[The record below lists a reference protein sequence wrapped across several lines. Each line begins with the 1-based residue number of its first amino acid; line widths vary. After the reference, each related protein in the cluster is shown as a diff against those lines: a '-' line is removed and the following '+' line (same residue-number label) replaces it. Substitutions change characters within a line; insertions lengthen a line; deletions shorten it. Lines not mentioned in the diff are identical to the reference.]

1 MKKPVK
7 QTLTVSVDVIILDLL
22 RQYQNDIFEKSRS
35 LAVQDLLLDFFLE
48 NGYIDYKTYCNYRS
62 DMFNLKDEGWKWD
75 AKQSFKVHSEI

>member
-48 NGYIDYKTYCNYRS
+48 NGYIDYKTYSNYRS
-62 DMFNLKDEGWKWD
+62 DMFNLKDEG
-75 AKQSFKVHSEI
+75 